1 MDGPFALTGP
11 PMRSLLIN
19 VVYSAM
25 KMRIPLFLAG
35 ILLLCCCAIA
45 IQNSSQQTSPPPKQ
59 KKAAKPKKHGPEV
72 ILLKI
77 LDKTGATG
85 DESTYRGMFARAGAL
100 HVFKVK
106 KIEDI
111 SPAEIQ
117 GTMDQ
122 LEIDFAKP
130 ENWTPENF
138 DKLAEPWDATY
149 VAAATVDSLEPAKV
163 TAGTKNPMIMAGAD
177 VTIWL
182 YDVKQHKFIVE
193 HQSSHYD
200 YMNKKGDMPADP
212 KAAAYEAI
220 SGATD
225 AAFMASF
232 KTKPK

>member
-1 MDGPFALTGP
+1 
-11 PMRSLLIN
+11 
-19 VVYSAM
+19 M
-25 KMRIPLFLAG
+25 KMRIPFFLAA
-35 ILLLCCCAIA
+35 ILLLGCCAFA
-45 IQNSSQQTSPPPKQ
+45 VQGSSQQSSPPPKQ
-59 KKAAKPKKHGPEV
+59 KKAAKPKKKGPEV
-72 ILLKI
+72 ILLKV

-85 DESTYRGMFARAGAL
+85 DESLDRSLFARAGAL

-106 KIEDI
+106 KIDDV

-122 LEIDFAKP
+122 LEIDFTKP
-130 ENWTPENF
+130 ENWTAENF
-138 DKLAEPWDATY
+138 DKLAEPWEATY
-149 VAAATVDSLEPAKV
+149 VAAASVDSLEPGK
-163 TAGTKNPMIMAGAD
+163 AGSGGKNPMVMAGAD
-177 VTIWL
+177 VTVWL

-220 SGATD
+220 TGATE
-225 AAFMASF
+225 AAFTAAF